1 MIKKQA
7 YLNKLD
13 TEFKHPYIIL
23 KRIFDVTLSIIVLI
37 PVSIIILLFAVIVM
51 VDSKGGPFYS
61 QERVGLMG
69 KRFNVIKLRS
79 MRSDAEV
86 NGAQWAEEEDPRI
99 TRVGKFMRKTRIDEL
114 PQIFNVLMGQ
124 MSLIGPR
131 PERPNFTQ
139 QFSEEIEGFEQRL
152 LIKPGL
158 TGYAQVN
165 GGYDITPAEKLKLDI
180 YYMKHFS
187 FKLDFSIFIKTI
199 VVVITGDGAR

>member
-1 MIKKQA
+1 MIKKEA
-7 YLNKLD
+7 YLNKLN

-23 KRIFDVTLSIIVLI
+23 KRIFDVVLSILALV
-37 PVSIIILLFAVIVM
+37 PVSIVVFLFAVIII

-69 KRFNVIKLRS
+69 KRFKVIKLRS
-79 MRSDAEV
+79 MRNDAEA

-99 TRVGKFMRKTRIDEL
+99 TRVGKVMRKTRIDEL
-114 PQIFNVLMGQ
+114 PQLFNVLVGQ

-139 QFSEEIEGFEQRL
+139 QFSDEIEGFEQRL

-158 TGYAQVN
+158 SGYAQVN
-165 GGYDITPAEKLKLDI
+165 GGYDISPAEKLKLDLF
-180 YYMKHFS
+180 YMEHFS
-187 FKLDFSIFIKTI
+187 LRLDFSIFIRTI
-199 VVVITGDGAR
+199 TVVLTGDGAR